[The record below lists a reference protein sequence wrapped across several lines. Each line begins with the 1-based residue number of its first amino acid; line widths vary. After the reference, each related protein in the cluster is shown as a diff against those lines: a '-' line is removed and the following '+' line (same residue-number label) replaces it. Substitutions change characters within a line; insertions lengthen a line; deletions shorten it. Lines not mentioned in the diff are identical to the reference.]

1 MRPRIRG
8 NEEWAAYRKW
18 IWFFLAFIVAY
29 IVIEFVFNAL
39 LLNVSSGFSVDD
51 KEFRRVELFGRILA
65 SVGCTIS
72 LFGLF
77 SAKLRGS
84 RAFTLKGAM
93 LTFLLALATIG
104 PVFYIASEAVIEQGI
119 IERSSAEDRYSAIS
133 MDFEKR
139 IHASGFNENFP
150 YYQAMMANPHHPEA
164 MTYLASYPLVSAMN
178 EDVRAILR
186 SSGPLQS
193 KVDQEYLARYT
204 AINAVSRGR
213 ESFASYQKYEPKL
226 EEAYGKYLKASK
238 EASSKI
244 RGVSDEEFNK
254 VWVPV
259 RDELRS
265 SWAKLEPYMTRE
277 RNSTRRYMRNDIA
290 GWLYNSYQSA
300 KHRKYSMTL
309 ERLESHEFLK
319 RIKRSGVFG
328 DKLAETPDG
337 KGKRVAS
344 PGYPNPYALY
354 CGGKGKIGR
363 SCNPTKDQLFQF
375 VWDWANYD
383 IYRNKKTGYYPI
395 TVVTYQDFLN
405 HPKTGKAVREKIA
418 TKAGIYLDARFDKE
432 FRGSEATTRRYVEN
446 AIQRKALQS
455 WRREISRAIGT
466 STASIEDLM
475 PDMSFQEFIQ
485 VKGIA
490 NKVKEMTGGFYSSGL
505 ALDMDI
511 KTFFNGVVTDVA
523 KQQYNNLH
531 DIYTR
536 KPQDYVKTKSAIEDG
551 LSAYRMAIIPP
562 IALMMS
568 MFFSLIALFKLP
580 LLANELVCSYTQGR
594 HDYRK
599 AATAIL
605 VAGVVVVLATP
616 FLIAPAESLPAHL
629 QHDIATLAKTSTLLS
644 LVMHWLYVVEP
655 LLYGFGQSIL
665 EVTGFDN
672 LVIVHRSMYPS
683 VQ

>member
-1 MRPRIRG
+1 MRPRING

-29 IVIEFVFNAL
+29 IIMEFVFNAL

-51 KEFRRVELFGRILA
+51 QEFRRVELFGRILA

-104 PVFYIASEAVIEQGI
+104 PVFYITSEAAIEQGI
-119 IERSSAEDRYSAIS
+119 IERSTAEDRYSAVS
-133 MDFEKR
+133 MDYAKR
-139 IHASGFNENFP
+139 IYAAGLMESFP
-150 YYQAMMANPHHPEA
+150 YYQAMMTTPHHPEA
-164 MTYLASYPLVSAMN
+164 MTYLASYPLVGALD
-178 EDVRAILR
+178 EDQRSKLR
-186 SSGPLQS
+186 NTGPMQLQ
-193 KVDQEYLARYT
+193 EGRELLGRYT
-204 AINAVSRGR
+204 ALHAISLGE
-213 ESFASYQKYEPKL
+213 ESFAAYQKYEPKL
-226 EEAYGKYLKASK
+226 AEAYEQYLKASK
-238 EASSKI
+238 EVSSKI
-244 RGVSDEEFNK
+244 GGGSDAEFNK

-277 RNSTRRYMRNDIA
+277 RNFIRRYMRNDIA

-300 KHRKYSMTL
+300 KNRQYSMTL
-309 ERLESHEFLK
+309 ERLESQEYLK
-319 RIKRSGVFG
+319 RIKRREVFG
-328 DKLAETPDG
+328 YKLQETPDG
-337 KGKRVAS
+337 KGRRAAMS
-344 PGYPNPYALY
+344 GYPNPYAIY
-354 CGGKGKIGR
+354 CGGAGKIGR
-363 SCNPTKDQLFQF
+363 TCNPTKDQLFEF

-383 IYRNKKTGYYPI
+383 IYRTKKTGYYPI

-418 TKAGIYLDARFDKE
+418 SKAGIYLDARFDKE

-446 AIQRKALQS
+446 AIQRKALKS
-455 WRREISRAIGT
+455 WRREFSRAIG
-466 STASIEDLM
+466 SSVASLEGLV
-475 PDMSFQEFIQ
+475 PNMSFQEFIQ

-490 NKVKEMTGGFYSSGL
+490 NKVKEVTGGFYSSGL
-505 ALDMDI
+505 SLDMDV
-511 KTFFNGVVTDVA
+511 KAFYKSVVADVA
-523 KQQYNNLH
+523 KREYHNLH
-531 DIYTR
+531 DIYNR
-536 KPQDYVKTKSAIEDG
+536 KPQDYVKTKNVIEDG
-551 LSAYRMAIIPP
+551 LSAYRMAVIPP

-580 LLANELVCSYTQGR
+580 LLANELVCAFTQGR
-594 HDYRK
+594 RDYRK
-599 AATAIL
+599 VALGIL
-605 VAGVVVVLATP
+605 VAGVVIVLMGP
-616 FLIAPAESLPAHL
+616 FLIAPAESLPTHL
-629 QHDIATLAKTSTLLS
+629 QYDIATLAKTSSLLS

-655 LLYGFGQSIL
+655 LLYGIGQSIL

-672 LVIVHRSMYPS
+672 LVIVHRSMYPN
-683 VQ
+683 V